1 MKQQEKITS
10 VVVRGI
16 VTLNGGKI
24 IPYCLEPTGSDA
36 WFIMDAEVMIMTARR
51 IVETEL
57 ILIYNGQIF
66 REVWE
71 DRPPSHGGT
80 DNGGFKVATVQ
91 RIHRS
96 IPNIKEKRRLDKA
109 VQEYLPTYL
118 DKSEEPEESP
128 SQNNLYTISR
138 IPPTR
143 LRRLFND

>member
-1 MKQQEKITS
+1 
-10 VVVRGI
+10 
-16 VTLNGGKI
+16 
-24 IPYCLEPTGSDA
+24 
-36 WFIMDAEVMIMTARR
+36 MTARR

-71 DRPPSHGGT
+71 DRPPSHGRCT

-91 RIHRS
+91 RIHRN
-96 IPNIKEKRRLDKA
+96 IPNIKEKQRLDKA
-109 VQEYLPTYL
+109 VQEYLPMYL
-118 DKSEEPEESP
+118 NKNEEPEESP
-128 SQNNLYTISR
+128 SQNLYTISY